1 MKYAGLGLLI
11 QLSLTSVRPEKN
23 SELTKFVPLDVS
35 IGDGAQASSLQ
46 VLIPSRGELSI
57 SSPEELHQ
65 HVISSWAEV
74 VEPHSAGLTDPQQA
88 GALPTGLSTGEAW
101 HHFTAGQDGV
111 VDSAR
116 FLITF
121 SLVPSVQTGGSP
133 LHIAASLGQLETV
146 RRLLDSGVRV
156 DEVKEDGNTA
166 LHCAAIMGHLAVVEL
181 LLEEEADTEATGEW
195 GREEE
200 SEFTVCYYSGKSGAT
215 PLMMAAAMGHVEVR
229 RAEY

>member
-1 MKYAGLGLLI
+1 MTHLGLAL
-11 QLSLTSVRPEKN
+11 LLPLGLTSVRPAQA
-23 SELTKFVPLDVS
+23 SELSKFVPLDLT
-35 IGDGAQASSLQ
+35 IGDGARPSSLQ
-46 VLIPSRGELSI
+46 VLIPSSGELSI
-57 SSPEELHQ
+57 RSPEELHH
-65 HVISSWAEV
+65 HVISSWEEV
-74 VEPHSAGLTDPQQA
+74 VESHSAGLTEPGQA
-88 GALPTGLSTGEAW
+88 GPVPAGLSTGEAW
-101 HHFTAGQDGV
+101 HHFTAGQEGV

-166 LHCAAIMGHLAVVEL
+166 LHCATIMGHLSVVEL
-181 LLEEEADTEATGEW
+181 LLEEEADTEAT
-195 GREEE
+195 
-200 SEFTVCYYSGKSGAT
+200 GKSGAT

-229 RAEY
+229 NININITIITNNIKILKYSR